1 MALGIEHGNEEFRRR
16 IINRKVSNEVI
27 IKAFDIISDHALP
40 AGVSVNNIV
49 GFPTE
54 TPELAMDTVELNRS
68 IADKVD
74 TMNCYA
80 FTPFHG
86 TPLRDLSIKL
96 GYIEEDTF
104 TGCLTGEP
112 ALNMPQFPKEKIKGI
127 MRTFSLYVR
136 YDKNLWNDIKI
147 AESFTP
153 EGERMFKKLREEY
166 IKNHFLAESIG

>member
-27 IKAFDIISDHALP
+27 IKAFDIISDYALP
-40 AGVSVNNIV
+40 AGISVNNIV

-80 FTPFHG
+80 FAPFHG
-86 TPLRDLSIKL
+86 TPLRELSIKL

-104 TGCLTGEP
+104 TNCLTGEP
-112 ALNMPQFPKEKIKGI
+112 TLNMPQFPKEKIKGI
-127 MRTFSLYVR
+127 
-136 YDKNLWNDIKI
+136 
-147 AESFTP
+147 
-153 EGERMFKKLREEY
+153 
-166 IKNHFLAESIG
+166 